1 MTVIRTSSVHFH
13 KSQQLMT
20 KFSTASGLFIHKAS
34 CSCMMPGEN
43 VFLKTLIT
51 SEQPCSPILDFYS
64 NFDLLRLQ
72 WFFSI
77 IHPIYFICSIIIHH
91 TRHPTGDCMI
101 YFVTDSL
108 DLSVTS
114 SSLAE
119 ISLLRVSPLV
129 EALERFALLFM
140 QSVVGTYQPKT
151 RLYVCSL

>member
-1 MTVIRTSSVHFH
+1 MTVTCTSSVHFH
-13 KSQQLMT
+13 KSQQLTT
-20 KFSTASGLFIHKAS
+20 KFSTASGLFIHKVS
-34 CSCMMPGEN
+34 CSRMMPGKN

-51 SEQPCSPILDFYS
+51 SKQPCSPIVDFYS

-72 WFFSI
+72 RFFSI
-77 IHPIYFICSIIIHH
+77 MHPVYFICSIIIYH
-91 TRHPTGDCMI
+91 TRHPTGDRMI

-129 EALERFALLFM
+129 EALERFA
-140 QSVVGTYQPKT
+140 
-151 RLYVCSL
+151 